1 MLPQPIAEELSRA
14 IYGAAKRHPKDP
26 AAIDQ
31 AVRPILARIWQDW
44 YIAATMLDEVQD
56 ERDAW
61 RKRAETAEAKLRE
74 ADVAPA
80 PEPPPP
86 AQAGLW

>member
-1 MLPQPIAEELSRA
+1 MPPQKLTEELSHA
-14 IYGAAKRHPKDP
+14 IYGAHKRHPKDP

-44 YIAATMLDEVQD
+44 YDADTKLDEVLD

-61 RKRAETAEAKLRE
+61 RVRAEVAEKLVN
-74 ADVAPA
+74 AMT
-80 PEPPPP
+80 PPQP
-86 AQAGLW
+86 AQARLW